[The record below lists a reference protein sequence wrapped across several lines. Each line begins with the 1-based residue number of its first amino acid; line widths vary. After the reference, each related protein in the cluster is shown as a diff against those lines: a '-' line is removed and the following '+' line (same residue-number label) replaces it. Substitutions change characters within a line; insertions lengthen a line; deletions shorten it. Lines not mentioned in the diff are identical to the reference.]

1 MLDITRRPSN
11 PILSTAGSFLGYVRL
26 FWGKVCYLGG
36 REAAAYFTGQD
47 RVKNKTAANST
58 PRVLQGLSM
67 TPSFPLSPKPGS
79 TSPEGLPTPGAVAFG
94 FYANNCLT
102 GNALQPDLV
111 CPAAGAPL
119 PALSRPGLPRTLTL
133 RPQCFLRLWIPEGGR
148 ETRKLGPW
156 PSACPGVAVACRWR
170 FAPQQPAAR
179 VNGLVV

>member
-1 MLDITRRPSN
+1 M
-11 PILSTAGSFLGYVRL
+11 
-26 FWGKVCYLGG
+26 GG

-102 GNALQPDLV
+102 GNAPQPELV
-111 CPAAGAPL
+111 SPAPL
-119 PALSRPGLPRTLTL
+119 TPQPALSIPGLP
-133 RPQCFLRLWIPEGGR
+133 
-148 ETRKLGPW
+148 
-156 PSACPGVAVACRWR
+156 
-170 FAPQQPAAR
+170 
-179 VNGLVV
+179 